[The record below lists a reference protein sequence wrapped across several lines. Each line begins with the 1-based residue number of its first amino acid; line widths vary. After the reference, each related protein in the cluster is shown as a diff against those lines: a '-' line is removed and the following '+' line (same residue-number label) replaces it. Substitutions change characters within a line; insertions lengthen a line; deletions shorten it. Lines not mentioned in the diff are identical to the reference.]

1 MIEIAIQI
9 IAFLFVVIIVVF
21 LAYPLIRVTTK
32 AAFRSYF
39 ETKREYD
46 DSQIQNKKGDEK

>member
-1 MIEIAIQI
+1 MIEIVIQI
-9 IAFLFVVIIVVF
+9 IIFLLVVIIVVF

-39 ETKREYD
+39 EIKREYD
-46 DSQIQNKKGDEK
+46 DSQTQNKKGDEK